1 MAPSARTASLA
12 RLGGLLTVSVTLC
25 FVSFLAK
32 QRGTELSRRACGMV
46 MAFIASVLISH
57 SLSVRGGID
66 ASDRLGRGVNLVEFL
81 FGNAFNFLCVMIT
94 SPVYLVP
101 IEVTQLWVARA
112 CAPRASAPAAVSSTT
127 RPVST
132 EAVLL
137 ACATATCVS
146 SIVLASSSTHETCK
160 SAREAKRAYAARAWV
175 LVTAV
180 VAGLAGT
187 AATWRAALRGGK
199 QGAPPTAMT
208 VSATIFL
215 MSIVLHSG
223 ALIPALTS
231 NLGKLLP
238 RALDVA
244 HFDAVS
250 CAWVLALAGAAL
262 VHILYQNRIPTT
274 TWFGSMTDAALPVHQ
289 GSYIVLS
296 GIVAYLFSGR
306 LDEAPASHSV
316 LYVLIMLL
324 TLVFLTS
331 YGIVRSRV

>member
-1 MAPSARTASLA
+1 
-12 RLGGLLTVSVTLC
+12 
-25 FVSFLAK
+25 
-32 QRGTELSRRACGMV
+32 MV

-81 FGNAFNFLCVMIT
+81 FGNAFNFLCVMLT

-112 CAPRASAPAAVSSTT
+112 CAPRASAAVSSTT
-127 RPVST
+127 RPAST

-137 ACATATCVS
+137 ACATATCVC
-146 SIVLASSSTHETCK
+146 SIVLASSSKHKACK
-160 SAREAKRAYAARAWV
+160 SARDAKRAYAERAWV

-180 VAGLAGT
+180 AAGLAGT
-187 AATWRAALRGGK
+187 AATWRAALHGGK

-208 VSATIFL
+208 VPATIFL

-231 NLGKLLP
+231 DLDKLLP
-238 RALDVA
+238 RALDVTR
-244 HFDAVS
+244 FDAVS
-250 CAWVLALAGAAL
+250 CSWVLALVGASLA
-262 VHILYQNRIPTT
+262 HILYQNMVPTR

-306 LDEAPASHSV
+306 LDEAPASHSA
-316 LYVLIMLL
+316 LYVAIMLL